1 MIEMAAIVPARRTGS
16 EKRGEGVFMLVQS
29 TACPINPSTIN
40 RARMARMRFS
50 REVTD
55 SGICLEPEWFQVT
68 EDFLHEGF
76 IFELIPIQVDGKA
89 GKQLIAFVCKTVV
102 PSVAQK
108 L

>member
-1 MIEMAAIVPARRTGS
+1 
-16 EKRGEGVFMLVQS
+16 
-29 TACPINPSTIN
+29 
-40 RARMARMRFS
+40 MRFS

-89 GKQLIAFVCKTVV
+89 GKQLIAFVCK
-102 PSVAQK
+102 P
-108 L
+108 